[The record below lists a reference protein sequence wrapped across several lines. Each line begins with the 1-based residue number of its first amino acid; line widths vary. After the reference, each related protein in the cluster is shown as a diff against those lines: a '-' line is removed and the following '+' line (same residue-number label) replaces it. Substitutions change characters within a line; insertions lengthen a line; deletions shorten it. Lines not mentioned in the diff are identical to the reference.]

1 MSAFLSNTNWLLI
14 FSLVMGS
21 AILSVLGDSVG
32 SKYGKKRI
40 SLFGLRPKRTS
51 QLITALTGGLIAVG
65 ILTITSFISR
75 DVRTAFFGMK
85 VLHQQLYNLQFQLS
99 QSEENAT
106 QMRVSLAEAAAS
118 LDLTGFELDSMKNEA
133 VILEQQKKDLEAS
146 LRVLREE
153 SEILKREIKSLKSES
168 VALNANLLLGQ
179 TAFEPGLTRYEIIA
193 GLNELKRAVRLNVLE
208 RISNESFTQLR
219 DVPIEFDS
227 EQEAKLIISLAS
239 SDIRQYVRALS
250 VENYTIGENSKILV
264 RYESGTSLII
274 YPEGTP
280 VYRKFFLNDKANTNN
295 SAEQILHIFLRELR
309 NKAIKDGILPEPSSN
324 NVGTLD
330 GEAFFAAVDTLNK
343 ITSPVIIN
351 AIASRDIYTEGPVI
365 INILFEE

>member
-1 MSAFLSNTNWLLI
+1 MSAFLNNTNWLLI
-14 FSLVMGS
+14 FSLVVGS

-75 DVRTAFFGMK
+75 DVRTAFFGMN
-85 VLHQQLYNLQFQLS
+85 VLRQQLYNLQFQLTR
-99 QSEENAT
+99 SEENAT
-106 QMRVSLAEAAAS
+106 QMRVSLAEASAS

-133 VILEQQKKDLEAS
+133 IILEQQKNELEAS

-153 SEILKREIKSLKSES
+153 SENLKREIKSLKSES

-179 TAFEPGLTRYEIIA
+179 TAFEPGLTYSEIVD

-219 DVPIEFDS
+219 DVKLEFDS
-227 EQEAKLIISLAS
+227 VEEAKLIISLAS

-250 VENYTIGENSKILV
+250 VENYTTGENSKILV

-280 VYRKFFLNDKANTNN
+280 VYRKFFMNDESNTNT
-295 SAEQILHIFLRELR
+295 AEEILHIFLRELR

-330 GEAFFAAVDTLNK
+330 GEAFFAAVDALNK